1 VLILDWLRALRTW
14 GPRLG
19 LTSRSRP
26 ARLIDTGGCM
36 ADDRET
42 VQAEIVGRVTHNVYD
57 GSLPG
62 TPVTFYVLRTADGK
76 DHHRPEQEAFRAAD
90 GVLEFRT

>member
-1 VLILDWLRALRTW
+1 MLILDWLRALSTGVR
-14 GPRLG
+14 RLG
-19 LTSRSRP
+19 ASSRGRP

-36 ADDRET
+36 ADDGEA
-42 VQAEIVGRVTHNVYD
+42 VSAEIVGRVTHNVYD

-76 DHHRPEQEAFRAAD
+76 EHHRPEQEAFRAAD